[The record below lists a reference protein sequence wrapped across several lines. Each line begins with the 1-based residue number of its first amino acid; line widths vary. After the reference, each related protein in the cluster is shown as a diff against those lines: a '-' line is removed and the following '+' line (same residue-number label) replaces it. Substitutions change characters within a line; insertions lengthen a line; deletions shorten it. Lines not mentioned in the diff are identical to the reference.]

1 MAFVDITGVVDA
13 DTDGIVFEGKPLE
26 RPIIPRFIVPKNL
39 ARRLAKLTEGDAIEI
54 ENQRRAGNTNIQFDE
69 AKLRSLIG
77 GIDGRPEQLQDARS
91 ARSRASMRSLIETRN
106 NRTSRSLRGITKDPD
121 LAKRF
126 EEQTDQAYL
135 SEKRIQDKR
144 IERNRN
150 LTNLALRVRDSGV
163 TGILK
168 DDENEEAIAAGE
180 LDAQG
185 YASYLMD
192 EIITNS
198 LNYDDPL
205 YSFDEYNLRA
215 TESLFVEYGQ
225 TTEPLSPE
233 EQAIVIGIRA
243 KLKQLERQQS
253 TMLRRGGN
261 ERSLPFSRISSE
273 DFAAS
278 TYGKGWIYPD
288 GTIYPVRFYHSD
300 EHDYAHSF
308 DDGLIRLSI
317 NRAGVGPSRLT
328 SASNAPGEW
337 VLKNYEGNIGVEL
350 QGTPSDDAIDAIAKL
365 VELLPHDTMFIDYS
379 DEDGVFQGS
388 WQRSREDVQN
398 VGLKEAL
405 TTPPSS
411 RSMRSA
417 RSIDMTA
424 KVQRGRKRHRET
436 LEWNAERKQK
446 GLEKNAQL
454 LSMLDGIMERFR
466 DGNEQ
471 NSQNIINSADKVKS
485 FVESAGVYDNLYPG
499 LPRNIRADLLNLLM
513 EHVPESPEREQ
524 IIKDLK
530 ATIAGLDAP
539 VRTRRG
545 ANPRPMALKAMS
557 ADEFA
562 RTYYWGAW
570 VYPDGSFYPVHAHEL
585 EFSYHDAYDDGM
597 IRLMAHAAGDV
608 ALEANSMTDE
618 QLDALKKF
626 VKAFDVSS
634 LTISRQELSVRRH
647 GKGYSGIRDI
657 GEITIFPDTP
667 ESTIEKLLT
676 TEDFSDTNEFL
687 PSWMQS
693 TAPATMRSTRMV
705 RPKTARKRDMDPE
718 EPLSEKIWDT
728 YEIRQTDDGV
738 HYARDISY
746 EHVRAL
752 RNGIVKPPM
761 LPFFAPLGG
770 GNNQRTGE
778 GYYFSVTG
786 RRFYGRYGA
795 SGALVRRRNKQGN
808 YEYLLA
814 RRSPHMSVGAGKWS
828 FPGGAH
834 RDKFDSELPGI
845 TAVDEFMQEVGGDIR
860 AIEPV
865 YSFTDFMAP
874 DWSYDTHVYEV
885 GPKDLRKLRPRDG
898 ENTEVD
904 WFTAD
909 EILTMRDNDELLPS
923 FARRAQQV
931 ITQSGDTSV
940 VSARSVRSV
949 VPDDSVPG
957 EPSRVDVP
965 RTSEQIE
972 DELNQISKAMA
983 ALDERLDSGELTLDE
998 YRKEQIPLRK
1008 RSAELGKERAK
1019 QSGRRAVQT
1028 ERSVEAPN
1036 REPRV
1041 QERIVQ
1047 PEPQQEWDSA
1057 VFLEQQRQKQIAWMR
1072 GLGFSDE
1079 EINILMSPSPTPL
1092 SSRSRRTGKVEP
1104 QQTKPALF
1112 AIKSSPLFSEVMEV
1126 PQTTRPN
1133 PLLNAFSDGELID
1146 ALEIYNIRI
1155 PEKAMGPDDSG
1166 NPIPAWFPS
1175 PEQIVLELNSRG
1187 YMVTR
1192 LRMGEARSKRYTDPM
1207 FFAAPSPDALPEQ
1220 IARRKLLSDAKF
1232 PEFVDAETART
1243 GQSLTTRKG
1252 REFKDWKLI
1261 SALQKMSD
1269 REFVAFGSKL
1279 NDDERDMRRRK
1290 ASGEIGADEYDAWAN
1305 ANTALRNT
1313 YQDVVAERRL
1323 RSIIASGEALT
1334 IENDPLVTPLDIA
1347 IYSRS
1352 EPNFRSQRT
1361 FSPVVQSMFDD
1372 GIIDENIYDSLA
1384 DYAQIKR
1391 EHQVGVKNRL
1401 SQVLGFDVD
1410 GELQPT
1416 LSPREMSMVRGVM
1429 DEYNDIYSERLSA
1442 LDIADLN
1449 YGQLTALGIDK
1460 ADAMHLVG
1468 DEPVSMR
1475 SRRGKQRRKW
1485 NITGEKKVTGNMK
1498 KQTPEQVRAEQEQ
1511 RRRAKT
1517 IPAKK
1522 KQGPN
1527 KSEWR
1532 EYRAMR
1538 STRATGE
1545 RANYLNDLASN
1556 IVTGRLDS
1564 LGRHYVPP
1572 LGNGQDGFISF
1583 GGDVKIGDVLP
1594 DNFLSGTDFQ
1604 GDRRYVVMGSMRSS
1618 KGTSR
1623 VLLRD
1628 LKTGASLDSYISDDQ
1643 QLLNVGRPTSMRS
1656 SRANIPVVRAE
1667 MLDDFR
1673 NLRHDA
1679 IKKRFRR
1686 AMEDYVNIS
1695 AQRDALELQTNDDGE
1710 LSEVDETRFGVLDDM
1725 LLALSDEM
1733 EELEQTM
1740 NYLLAEERQS
1750 QIDLL
1755 TREIALSNARQYT
1768 ASQIEDL
1775 GLTPDDWKRVMSI
1788 LEGDRGEQGIL
1799 FDLPVSGRAKAMSAS
1814 TLATDL
1820 NTVIE
1825 DFRSGS
1831 EISTPF
1837 GRFDIDDRIKSV
1849 DDLWDDDEKEAV
1861 DRNAW
1866 VRLRHA
1872 YSSVQREKELQAAKN
1887 TIINTTAIDITA
1899 DDVLALAPSSRSARG
1914 TRPNGR
1920 RGAETGKG
1928 LPRTEQLFPGASG
1941 KFANSDVAFVNMD
1954 GNRNEVI
1961 VGKKNGNIIRYG
1973 GLSDS
1978 AIREFAFGRSSARQA
1993 LNDIATNSRYVVD
2006 SSGRS
2011 RGNVPGL
2018 ESLLKRDLERVNL
2031 SDRERSLVSSVID
2044 GFTSGAN
2051 SRSVAS
2057 VAPENLHG
2065 LVARL
2070 FKNNEPAMAA
2080 NILDAVDAVGISNMF
2095 RLPIAPLSRKF
2106 GDTPQNQIDI
2116 DISIDES
2123 GIIRDELSHL
2133 KKVFQANPNVV
2144 SGANIYDE
2152 IISNAQAGGMR
2163 TRFSISPAQYDE
2175 IKAAYEFAYKQKGMR
2190 PLSGFTPLEQASA
2203 NPKFKF
2209 DTTEM
2214 GNLSGLNG
2222 DSLFNNGAPM
2232 SMTVND
2238 QKKLLDWAQ
2247 SSDIAIA
2254 KQIASEQRLTLNEWN
2269 GLRALRELSPI
2280 SSRSSRSEFT
2290 RIDTTSG
2297 TSLKDARPQNYL
2309 QLTPIEKLAWL
2320 NANSASETNKK
2331 GVRRQDVLDEVNNI
2345 FELLT
2350 TASSNAEAKRRF
2362 ESLAFGGRVEQDSMP
2377 VFARSWN
2384 SLNNASKEVLNL
2396 QSSKLYD
2403 SDFLD
2408 LNPVQAVDVL
2418 RMVRPEA
2425 NKNKTGPLKI
2435 DAADIDAL
2443 WTDAILSSQKSI
2455 DATTRKMRSGSLSEE
2470 DVPTYTPTKLGS
2482 DNAISSTD
2490 NSLSQLLTQTAV
2502 GRVTAE
2508 QTRRQVPTSSRPDNP
2523 IAARQQRNNRA
2534 AKLSLFVDDMS
2545 EQLRIAYSSRNDDNR
2560 HGIIWDDLGKL
2571 FNPLN
2576 QGEARDLTFGQLD
2589 DAIDLLDD
2597 YLSSDIVAD
2606 ALSDRPEAF
2615 GPRATGRAKRA
2626 VLDNIGNAEGLRN
2639 GLQKIRESYSD
2650 DPFIDRT
2657 PSRGAK
2663 LTKIIAPQ
2671 NNEPAIAN
2679 RVKQNRIPDVEKY
2692 FAARRNE
2699 QQAPSSMRSQKEGRA
2714 EIRAEATRFKEL
2726 MDSLDVEAQ
2735 KTDDQRT
2742 RAALLN
2748 LKQIMRRQKSA
2759 LLTDKRTN
2767 AGAIFLTQSEL
2778 DEIIEAL
2785 YVALDRQMGRG
2796 SEDRTALFA
2805 EMAELMA
2812 KAAMATFVNKTVQ
2825 PVNSRTMTKLNEQ
2838 GQEVEVALYE

>member
-1 MAFVDITGVVDA
+1 
-13 DTDGIVFEGKPLE
+13 
-26 RPIIPRFIVPKNL
+26 
-39 ARRLAKLTEGDAIEI
+39 
-54 ENQRRAGNTNIQFDE
+54 
-69 AKLRSLIG
+69 
-77 GIDGRPEQLQDARS
+77 
-91 ARSRASMRSLIETRN
+91 
-106 NRTSRSLRGITKDPD
+106 
-121 LAKRF
+121 
-126 EEQTDQAYL
+126 
-135 SEKRIQDKR
+135 
-144 IERNRN
+144 
-150 LTNLALRVRDSGV
+150 
-163 TGILK
+163 
-168 DDENEEAIAAGE
+168 
-180 LDAQG
+180 
-185 YASYLMD
+185 
-192 EIITNS
+192 
-198 LNYDDPL
+198 
-205 YSFDEYNLRA
+205 
-215 TESLFVEYGQ
+215 
-225 TTEPLSPE
+225 
-233 EQAIVIGIRA
+233 
-243 KLKQLERQQS
+243 
-253 TMLRRGGN
+253 
-261 ERSLPFSRISSE
+261 
-273 DFAAS
+273 
-278 TYGKGWIYPD
+278 
-288 GTIYPVRFYHSD
+288 
-300 EHDYAHSF
+300 
-308 DDGLIRLSI
+308 
-317 NRAGVGPSRLT
+317 
-328 SASNAPGEW
+328 
-337 VLKNYEGNIGVEL
+337 
-350 QGTPSDDAIDAIAKL
+350 
-365 VELLPHDTMFIDYS
+365 
-379 DEDGVFQGS
+379 
-388 WQRSREDVQN
+388 
-398 VGLKEAL
+398 
-405 TTPPSS
+405 
-411 RSMRSA
+411 
-417 RSIDMTA
+417 
-424 KVQRGRKRHRET
+424 
-436 LEWNAERKQK
+436 
-446 GLEKNAQL
+446 
-454 LSMLDGIMERFR
+454 
-466 DGNEQ
+466 
-471 NSQNIINSADKVKS
+471 
-485 FVESAGVYDNLYPG
+485 
-499 LPRNIRADLLNLLM
+499 
-513 EHVPESPEREQ
+513 
-524 IIKDLK
+524 
-530 ATIAGLDAP
+530 
-539 VRTRRG
+539 
-545 ANPRPMALKAMS
+545 
-557 ADEFA
+557 
-562 RTYYWGAW
+562 
-570 VYPDGSFYPVHAHEL
+570 
-585 EFSYHDAYDDGM
+585 
-597 IRLMAHAAGDV
+597 
-608 ALEANSMTDE
+608 
-618 QLDALKKF
+618 
-626 VKAFDVSS
+626 
-634 LTISRQELSVRRH
+634 
-647 GKGYSGIRDI
+647 
-657 GEITIFPDTP
+657 
-667 ESTIEKLLT
+667 
-676 TEDFSDTNEFL
+676 
-687 PSWMQS
+687 
-693 TAPATMRSTRMV
+693 
-705 RPKTARKRDMDPE
+705 
-718 EPLSEKIWDT
+718 
-728 YEIRQTDDGV
+728 
-738 HYARDISY
+738 
-746 EHVRAL
+746 
-752 RNGIVKPPM
+752 
-761 LPFFAPLGG
+761 
-770 GNNQRTGE
+770 
-778 GYYFSVTG
+778 
-786 RRFYGRYGA
+786 
-795 SGALVRRRNKQGN
+795 
-808 YEYLLA
+808 
-814 RRSPHMSVGAGKWS
+814 
-828 FPGGAH
+828 
-834 RDKFDSELPGI
+834 
-845 TAVDEFMQEVGGDIR
+845 
-860 AIEPV
+860 
-865 YSFTDFMAP
+865 
-874 DWSYDTHVYEV
+874 
-885 GPKDLRKLRPRDG
+885 
-898 ENTEVD
+898 
-904 WFTAD
+904 
-909 EILTMRDNDELLPS
+909 
-923 FARRAQQV
+923 
-931 ITQSGDTSV
+931 
-940 VSARSVRSV
+940 
-949 VPDDSVPG
+949 
-957 EPSRVDVP
+957 
-965 RTSEQIE
+965 
-972 DELNQISKAMA
+972 
-983 ALDERLDSGELTLDE
+983 
-998 YRKEQIPLRK
+998 
-1008 RSAELGKERAK
+1008 
-1019 QSGRRAVQT
+1019 
-1028 ERSVEAPN
+1028 
-1036 REPRV
+1036 
-1041 QERIVQ
+1041 
-1047 PEPQQEWDSA
+1047 
-1057 VFLEQQRQKQIAWMR
+1057 
-1072 GLGFSDE
+1072 
-1079 EINILMSPSPTPL
+1079 
-1092 SSRSRRTGKVEP
+1092 
-1104 QQTKPALF
+1104 
-1112 AIKSSPLFSEVMEV
+1112 
-1126 PQTTRPN
+1126 
-1133 PLLNAFSDGELID
+1133 
-1146 ALEIYNIRI
+1146 
-1155 PEKAMGPDDSG
+1155 
-1166 NPIPAWFPS
+1166 
-1175 PEQIVLELNSRG
+1175 
-1187 YMVTR
+1187 
-1192 LRMGEARSKRYTDPM
+1192 
-1207 FFAAPSPDALPEQ
+1207 
-1220 IARRKLLSDAKF
+1220 
-1232 PEFVDAETART
+1232 
-1243 GQSLTTRKG
+1243 
-1252 REFKDWKLI
+1252 
-1261 SALQKMSD
+1261 
-1269 REFVAFGSKL
+1269 
-1279 NDDERDMRRRK
+1279 
-1290 ASGEIGADEYDAWAN
+1290 
-1305 ANTALRNT
+1305 
-1313 YQDVVAERRL
+1313 
-1323 RSIIASGEALT
+1323 
-1334 IENDPLVTPLDIA
+1334 
-1347 IYSRS
+1347 
-1352 EPNFRSQRT
+1352 
-1361 FSPVVQSMFDD
+1361 
-1372 GIIDENIYDSLA
+1372 
-1384 DYAQIKR
+1384 
-1391 EHQVGVKNRL
+1391 
-1401 SQVLGFDVD
+1401 
-1410 GELQPT
+1410 
-1416 LSPREMSMVRGVM
+1416 
-1429 DEYNDIYSERLSA
+1429 
-1442 LDIADLN
+1442 
-1449 YGQLTALGIDK
+1449 
-1460 ADAMHLVG
+1460 
-1468 DEPVSMR
+1468 
-1475 SRRGKQRRKW
+1475 
-1485 NITGEKKVTGNMK
+1485 
-1498 KQTPEQVRAEQEQ
+1498 
-1511 RRRAKT
+1511 
-1517 IPAKK
+1517 
-1522 KQGPN
+1522 
-1527 KSEWR
+1527 
-1532 EYRAMR
+1532 
-1538 STRATGE
+1538 
-1545 RANYLNDLASN
+1545 
-1556 IVTGRLDS
+1556 
-1564 LGRHYVPP
+1564 
-1572 LGNGQDGFISF
+1572 
-1583 GGDVKIGDVLP
+1583 
-1594 DNFLSGTDFQ
+1594 
-1604 GDRRYVVMGSMRSS
+1604 
-1618 KGTSR
+1618 
-1623 VLLRD
+1623 
-1628 LKTGASLDSYISDDQ
+1628 
-1643 QLLNVGRPTSMRS
+1643 
-1656 SRANIPVVRAE
+1656 
-1667 MLDDFR
+1667 
-1673 NLRHDA
+1673 
-1679 IKKRFRR
+1679 
-1686 AMEDYVNIS
+1686 MEDYVNIS
-1695 AQRDALELQTNDDGE
+1695 AQRDALDLQTNEDGE

-1755 TREIALSNARQYT
+1755 TRKIALSNARQYT

-1788 LEGDRGEQGIL
+1788 LEGDKGEQGVL

-1825 DFRSGS
+1825 DFRSSS

-1849 DDLWDDDEKEAV
+1849 DDLLDDDEKEAI

-1899 DDVLALAPSSRSARG
+1899 NDVLALAPSSRSARG

-2190 PLSGFTPLEQASA
+2190 PLSGFTPLEHASA

-2232 SMTVND
+2232 SMTAND

-2280 SSRSSRSEFT
+2280 PSRSSRSEFT

-2297 TSLKDARPQNYL
+2297 TSLKDARPQNYS

-2350 TASSNAEAKRRF
+2350 TASSNAEAKQRF
-2362 ESLAFGGRVEQDSMP
+2362 ESLAFGGQTEPDSMP

-2425 NKNKTGPLKI
+2425 NKNKTGPLEI
-2435 DAADIDAL
+2435 DAADMDAL

-2455 DATTRKMRSGSLSEE
+2455 DAATRKMRSGSLSEE
-2470 DVPTYTPTKLGS
+2470 DVPTYTPTKPGS
-2482 DNAISSTD
+2482 DNAVSSTD
-2490 NSLSQLLTQTAV
+2490 NSLSQLLAQTTV

-2508 QTRRQVPTSSRPDNP
+2508 QTRRQAPTSSRPDNP
-2523 IAARQQRNNRA
+2523 IAARQQRDNRA

-2545 EQLRIAYSSRNDDNR
+2545 EQLRTAYSSRNDDNR

-2571 FNPLN
+2571 FNPLTPD
-2576 QGEARDLTFGQLD
+2576 ETRDLTFGQLD

-2597 YLSSDIVAD
+2597 YLSSDVVAD

-2657 PSRGAK
+2657 PGRGAK
-2663 LTKIIAPQ
+2663 LTQVIAPQ

-2699 QQAPSSMRSQKEGRA
+2699 QQAPASMRSQKEGRA

-2796 SEDRTALFA
+2796 NEDRTALFA